1 MQKNQG
7 GDDSDEEL
15 PKGSNSI
22 GLEEDE
28 LDEDVESSGEE
39 FVAGN
44 TEDCCSGLLFFF
56 CYKTKLCLDPSYK
69 ADIGLWDCVGRVKHV
84 L

>member
-44 TEDCCSGLLFFF
+44 TEDCFSGPQACCFSSVIRQNFF
-56 CYKTKLCLDPSYK
+56 PS
-69 ADIGLWDCVGRVKHV
+69 V
-84 L
+84 LEV